1 MIFGKNKK
9 KPASNLEAFLNEE
22 KGGFSSKNFFTP
34 NPISAPAAPVQTPVT
49 PIPERPISVPVT
61 PRPEKTTPP
70 TTPISPIQQ
79 KPVVNRPKTDFRN
92 PEILD
97 LDLVGQ
103 VSEGQIDGRRYFN
116 LIVVAL
122 LMTAIVV
129 AQVYFIISWWK
140 NNSSTSEDLI
150 RNTTQAQ
157 KEIKNFQ
164 KTADEA
170 LSFSKRA
177 DLITPLMNNH
187 IYWSNFFRYLERNT
201 LSTVTFEGFTGDN
214 KGEYTLEATS
224 LHYSDINWQVKKF
237 LSDDYTISATVS
249 EGSTGDKGTGKLSTP
264 ISSTTDP
271 ETIEEGL
278 IKKPTN
284 DEKVSFTL
292 KLKVK
297 PELFLIPPAK

>member
-1 MIFGKNKK
+1 MIFGQKKK
-9 KPASNLEAFLNEE
+9 KPSSNLEAFLNQE
-22 KGGFSSKNFFTP
+22 KGSLSSTKSFSSEIP
-34 NPISAPAAPVQTPVT
+34 VQVPPIQSAPPIQSVPPAAPKPAA
-49 PIPERPISVPVT
+49 
-61 PRPEKTTPP
+61 PRPAV
-70 TTPISPIQQ
+70 S
-79 KPVVNRPKTDFRN
+79 RPKADFRN

-103 VSEGQIDGRRYFN
+103 VSEGKIDGRRYFN
-116 LIVVAL
+116 LIFAAL

-129 AQVYFIISWWK
+129 GQVYFIISWWE

-150 RNTTQAQ
+150 KNTAQAQ

-170 LSFSKRA
+170 LDFSKRA

-187 IYWSNFFRYLERNT
+187 IYWTNFFRYLERNT
-201 LSTVTFEGFTGDN
+201 LSTVTFESFTGDN
-214 KGEYTLEATS
+214 KGEYTLEAKS
-224 LHYSDINWQVKKF
+224 LHYSDINWQVKKL

-249 EGSTGDKGTGKLSTP
+249 EGSSGDKKAGKLSTP
-264 ISSTTDP
+264 ISSSTDP

-278 IKKPTN
+278 ITKPTGT
-284 DEKVSFTL
+284 DKVSFTL

-297 PELFLIPPAK
+297 PELFFIPPAK